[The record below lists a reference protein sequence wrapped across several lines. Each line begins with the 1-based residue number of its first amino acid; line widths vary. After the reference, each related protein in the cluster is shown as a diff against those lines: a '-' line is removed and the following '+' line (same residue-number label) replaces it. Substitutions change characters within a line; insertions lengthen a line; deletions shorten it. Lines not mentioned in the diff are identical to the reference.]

1 MRNLNTEIL
10 PHFNTD
16 IAELASVTA
25 KAMLHN
31 PIHLAI
37 FENAG
42 KKSELMQAKMFTSVL
57 KLPTCNLVTA
67 RQDGRVVGVMNYY
80 KKGCCQISPLKTL
93 TMLPGLSLTLGN
105 KLIRVLKWKSN
116 WSRHD
121 PQVPHFHFGPL
132 AVLPAFQGNGIGSA
146 LLTHFCQLADAEKIG
161 SYLETDKEE
170 NVTLYERFGFK
181 VVEEDMIFGVKNWFM
196 WRACRIDG
204 TYSTDA

>member
-1 MRNLNTEIL
+1 MIMHTEVL

-25 KAMLHN
+25 QAMLHN

-37 FENAG
+37 FEKADQR
-42 KKSELMQAKMFTSVL
+42 SEQMQTKMFNAVL
-57 KLPTCNLVTA
+57 KLPTCNLFTA

-93 TMLPGLSLTLGN
+93 ALLPGLSLALGS
-105 KLIRVLKWKSN
+105 KLPRVLKWKSS
-116 WSRHD
+116 WAKHD
-121 PQVPHFHFGPL
+121 PQAPHFHFGPL
-132 AVLPAFQGNGIGSA
+132 AVLPAFQGKGIGSA

-170 NVTLYERFGFK
+170 NVRLYEKFGFK
-181 VVEEDMIFGVKNWFM
+181 AVDSAIIFGVRNWFM
-196 WRACRIDG
+196 WREAACML
-204 TYSTDA
+204 YL